1 MSWNPFKVKETSPSE
16 PPSEALVI
24 AKKELPVKQEG
35 TNPIFIENL
44 HPLQE
49 VFPNLEIIGAEQ
61 EVPRADRIPSLSSNY
76 DEPVWLTDKAVQD
89 RLQVLMCSRPEFNI
103 RPSIVAGEFHGTSD
117 TGLGAKEHK
126 EVNIRKGVPN
136 QETVN
141 VFQAMGYSFVLDK
154 QGKVVML
161 VDATIPRKDNT
172 DGRFKKIHLAT
183 RNDTTSQT
191 VIDGSAMVSSDM
203 EKIGVRPADAH
214 SRYALAI
221 PVDKL
226 LELHKEMAPV
236 EVMYMGRSGPNP
248 MMNPYRDLS
257 INDRQ
262 ALFAVCDSLV
272 ALMKS
277 DAALNQELLGIFKLQ
292 EGDQRKKLFEIFNR
306 LGIKAHLFGDG
317 TLPYEP
323 TYTFAHK
330 IAGHSEAVSL
340 QELQYDP
347 TIRPETYSDDW
358 VERMTRGAVYHDD
371 PSPLMLQDLM
381 WAVETAQSRIAAK
394 NDTTLSK

>member
-1 MSWNPFKVKETSPSE
+1 MRWNPFKKKP
-16 PPSEALVI
+16 PDDLPSEALVI
-24 AKKELPVKQEG
+24 AKKELPVKHDGQKS
-35 TNPIFIENL
+35 IFIENL
-44 HPLQE
+44 RPLNE

-61 EVPRADRIPSLSSNY
+61 EVPRADRIPSLSSDDN
-76 DEPVWLTDKAVQD
+76 EPVWLTSKAVED

-103 RPSIVAGEFHGTSD
+103 RPSIVAGEFHGSSD

-126 EVNIRKGVPN
+126 EVNIREGVPN
-136 QETVN
+136 QEIIN

-154 QGKVVML
+154 QDKIVML

-172 DGRFKKIHLAT
+172 DGRFKKVHLAT
-183 RNDTTSQT
+183 RNDTASET

-226 LELHKEMAPV
+226 LELHKEIAPV
-236 EVMYMGRSGPNP
+236 EVMYMRRAGPNP
-248 MMNPYRDLS
+248 MMNPYSDLS
-257 INDRQ
+257 SNDRQ

-272 ALMKS
+272 ALMKGDS
-277 DAALNQELLGIFKLQ
+277 SLHQELLGMLELRKD
-292 EGDQRKKLFEIFNR
+292 EQRKKLFEVLNR

-330 IAGHSEAVSL
+330 IDGHSEAVSL

-347 TIRPETYSDDW
+347 TIRPKIYSDDW
-358 VERMTRGAVYHDD
+358 VEKMTRGAVYHDD